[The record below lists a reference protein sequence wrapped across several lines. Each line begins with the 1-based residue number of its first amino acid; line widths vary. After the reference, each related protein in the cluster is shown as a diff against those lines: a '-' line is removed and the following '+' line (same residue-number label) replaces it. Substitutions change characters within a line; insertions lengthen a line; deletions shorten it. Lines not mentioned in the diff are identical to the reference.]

1 MGKRKEAYARGDEKF
16 SFLTYRKLTEVEIKA
31 KAINLVQSYPSDLE
45 VDFIDE
51 FLIFFQLYNE
61 TTGICEMLQSLIRD
75 KLISSF
81 PNVNIAMIYLA
92 ILGTSCGERSF
103 SKLKVV
109 KNCLRS
115 TIGQSKL
122 SSLSLL
128 SIECELLRS
137 IYFRDVIIQFA
148 KKKSRKVTL

>member
-1 MGKRKEAYARGDEKF
+1 
-16 SFLTYRKLTEVEIKA
+16 
-31 KAINLVQSYPSDLE
+31 
-45 VDFIDE
+45 
-51 FLIFFQLYNE
+51 
-61 TTGICEMLQSLIRD
+61 MLQSQTRD

-81 PNVNIAMIYLA
+81 PNVNVAMRIYLA
-92 ILGTSCGERSF
+92 ILGTSCEVGRSF

-115 TIGQSKL
+115 TIINFQSKL
-122 SSLSLL
+122 LSLSLL

-137 IYFRDVIIQFA
+137 INFRNVIIHFA